1 MVENGHAADVFKEFL
16 HPFHEM
22 DEDTEEEGV
31 EGVRSYYFMGFTMR
45 DMPEC
50 IVDIFDSVRFQLF
63 NVGIMICGSI
73 PGVWLGIVWSI
84 WEFS

>member
-1 MVENGHAADVFKEFL
+1 VVENCLGADVYNEFL

-22 DEDTEEEGV
+22 DEDTEKEGV
-31 EGVRSYYFMGFTMR
+31 EGVRLYYFMGFTIR

-50 IVDIFDSVRFQLF
+50 IVDVFNFIRFQLF

-73 PGVWLGIVWSI
+73 PEVRSGIAWSI
-84 WEFS
+84 W